1 MVKRRL
7 LFLLI
12 IFSIFIVIVSL
23 IFFIYN
29 STHSSIAYIY
39 NEKFYDENLIYPSHS
54 YIISSFYN
62 GELSFET
69 INKSINNFCSNVI
82 RDLYNTFNGANTN
95 ENINKYFNSNKSNI
109 RANIGLS
116 NYDDFYELVTEICKL
131 DCDDLVLKR
140 IELESSDSESDEL
153 EFECTIVAVYE
164 GDKELRFRALI
175 EDDIISKKYS
185 PIKYT
190 ISK

>member
-12 IFSIFIVIVSL
+12 MLSVFIIIVSFV
-23 IFFIYN
+23 FFIYN

-39 NEKFYDENLIYPSHS
+39 NEKIYDENLIYPSHS
-54 YIISSFYN
+54 YVIPSFYD

-69 INKSINNFCSNVI
+69 INKSINNFCSNVVKE
-82 RDLYNTFNGANTN
+82 LYNTFKSGNTN

-109 RANIGLS
+109 RANIGLT

-131 DCDDLVLKR
+131 DSNELVLKR
-140 IELESSDSESDEL
+140 IELESSDSESDGL

-164 GDKELRFRALI
+164 GDIELRFRALI

-190 ISK
+190 ISN

>member
-1 MVKRRL
+1 MVKRKI
-7 LFLLI
+7 LFLI
-12 IFSIFIVIVSL
+12 IILSIFIVIMSL
-23 IFFIYN
+23 VFFIYK
-29 STHSSIAYIY
+29 STHSNIAYIY
-39 NEKFYDENLIYPSHS
+39 NEKIYDENLIYPSHS
-54 YIISSFYN
+54 YVISSFYD

-69 INKSINNFCSNVI
+69 INKSINNFCSNVVKA
-82 RDLYNTFNGANTN
+82 LYNTFRVSNTN
-95 ENINKYFNSNKSNI
+95 ENIKKYFDSNKSNI
-109 RANIGLS
+109 RAEIGITE
-116 NYDDFYELVTEICKL
+116 YEDFYELVTEICKQ
-131 DCDDLVLKR
+131 DSNDLVLKR

-164 GDKELRFRALI
+164 GGIEFRFKAVI

>member
-1 MVKRRL
+1 M
-7 LFLLI
+7 
-12 IFSIFIVIVSL
+12 FSLSFPLV
-23 IFFIYN
+23 FFIYK
-29 STHSSIAYIY
+29 STHSNIAYIY
-39 NEKFYDENLIYPSHS
+39 NEKIYDENLIYPSHS
-54 YIISSFYN
+54 YVISSFYD

-69 INKSINNFCSNVI
+69 INKSINNFCSNVVKA
-82 RDLYNTFNGANTN
+82 LYNTFRVSNTN
-95 ENINKYFNSNKSNI
+95 ENIKKYFDSNKSNI
-109 RANIGLS
+109 RAEIGITE
-116 NYDDFYELVTEICKL
+116 YEDFYELVTEVCKL
-131 DCDDLVLKR
+131 DCNDLVLKR

-164 GDKELRFRALI
+164 GDIELRFRALI

>member
-1 MVKRRL
+1 MVKRKI
-7 LFLLI
+7 LFLI
-12 IFSIFIVIVSL
+12 IILSIFIVIMSL
-23 IFFIYN
+23 VFFIYN

-69 INKSINNFCSNVI
+69 INKSINNFCSNVVKA
-82 RDLYNTFNGANTN
+82 LYNTFRVSNTN
-95 ENINKYFNSNKSNI
+95 DNIKKYFDSNKSNI
-109 RANIGLS
+109 RANIGLT
-116 NYDDFYELVTEICKL
+116 NYDEFYELVTEICKL
-131 DCDDLVLKR
+131 DCNDLVLKR

-164 GDKELRFRALI
+164 GDIELRFRALI

-190 ISK
+190 IIK

>member
-12 IFSIFIVIVSL
+12 MLSVFIIIVSL
-23 IFFIYN
+23 VFFIYN

-39 NEKFYDENLIYPSHS
+39 NEKIYDENLIYPSHS
-54 YIISSFYN
+54 YVISSFYD

-69 INKSINNFCSNVI
+69 INKSINNFCSNVVKE
-82 RDLYNTFNGANTN
+82 LYNTFKSGNTN

-140 IELESSDSESDEL
+140 IELESSDSEADEL

-164 GDKELRFRALI
+164 GDIELRFRALI

>member
-1 MVKRRL
+1 MVKRKI
-7 LFLLI
+7 LFLI
-12 IFSIFIVIVSL
+12 IILSIFIVIMSL
-23 IFFIYN
+23 VFFIYK
-29 STHSSIAYIY
+29 STHSNIAYIY
-39 NEKFYDENLIYPSHS
+39 NEKIYDENLIYPSHS
-54 YIISSFYN
+54 YVISSFYD

-69 INKSINNFCSNVI
+69 INKSINNFCSNVVKA
-82 RDLYNTFNGANTN
+82 LYNTFRVSNTN
-95 ENINKYFNSNKSNI
+95 ENIKKYFDSNKSNI
-109 RANIGLS
+109 RAEIGITE
-116 NYDDFYELVTEICKL
+116 YEDFYELVTEICKL
-131 DCDDLVLKR
+131 DCNDLVLKR

-164 GDKELRFRALI
+164 GDIELRFRALI